1 MGKIKFFPSFNI
13 YHCNF
18 LLILLNCDWYLFGGI
33 KDEMQNDSAASKQKT
48 PRHQIVFKR
57 ESYFSDA
64 AAHFI
69 ILIGIVV
76 SFIYFQGSSYMTYV
90 YIFGSLIAI
99 AWVLSIISLWQDYS
113 ISIIT
118 TDEGI
123 TEKHL
128 RGGGWSYKWSEI
140 SEWNAL
146 LVGDGD
152 KEIRFTTTVFKSK
165 TYTLPIE
172 KIGKNHYQSLKNV
185 FIERCGKPT
194 KIDSLMLANAP
205 DDE

>member
-1 MGKIKFFPSFNI
+1 MI
-13 YHCNF
+13 
-18 LLILLNCDWYLFGGI
+18 
-33 KDEMQNDSAASKQKT
+33 
-48 PRHQIVFKR
+48 FKR
-57 ESYFSDA
+57 ESYFADA
-64 AAHFI
+64 AVYFI
-69 ILIGIVV
+69 ALIVIVV
-76 SFIYFQGSSYMTYV
+76 GFVYFRDSSFATYV
-90 YIFGSLIAI
+90 YVISLIAVI
-99 AWVLSIISLWQDYS
+99 TWILSVISLWQDYS

-118 TDEGI
+118 TNEGI

-146 LVGDGD
+146 LVGDGN

-172 KIGKNHYQSLKNV
+172 KIGKNHYQSLKNI
-185 FIERCGKPT
+185 FIEHCGKPT
-194 KIDSLMLANAP
+194 KIDSLMLANVP